1 MSKESRRRQRA
12 ASQSPNA
19 GSAAGRSPDTGTSKP
34 AAGSAGP
41 ASTQRVAPGSRRTE
55 RVGRRERVRYT
66 PRPSFVQRYRTGIVG
81 LAVVAAIA
89 LVGLFVFTSA
99 TQSAYA
105 CSNEWQPSPTTSPA
119 AGASPHPGN
128 VQPDMGNKHVAIG
141 TRVTYTYC
149 PPASG
154 SHYIGTGIGPIKPR
168 VYGPADT
175 AIPEGW
181 VHNLEHGALLIL
193 YRGDG
198 PGATDAGQAA
208 LRDFYATYPASPVCG
223 LQPGTQVGPV
233 FVRFDNMAWPYAAMV
248 WGRVLPLQTLD
259 TTAILDFDKTYGERT
274 NPEIICPNKYGSLP
288 PGSSAVPSSEIPST
302 LPNSAS
308 PSAAPSSAA
317 PSTAP
322 SQSAAPS
329 AS

>member
-1 MSKESRRRQRA
+1 ME
-12 ASQSPNA
+12 
-19 GSAAGRSPDTGTSKP
+19 
-34 AAGSAGP
+34 
-41 ASTQRVAPGSRRTE
+41 
-55 RVGRRERVRYT
+55 
-66 PRPSFVQRYRTGIVG
+66 RYRTAIVG
-81 LAVVAAIA
+81 IAVVAAIA

-99 TQSAYA
+99 TQSVYA
-105 CSNEWQPSPTTSPA
+105 CSHDWQPSPTASPVV
-119 AGASPHPGN
+119 GASPQPGY
-128 VQPDMGNKHVAIG
+128 VQPDMGNKHVAVG

-154 SHYIGTGIGPIKPR
+154 SHYIGTGVGPIKPR

-181 VHNLEHGALLIL
+181 IHNLEHGALLIL

-208 LRDFYATYPASPVCG
+208 LRSFYETYPPSPVCG

-259 TTAILDFDKTYGERT
+259 TAAILEFDKTYGERT
-274 NPEIICPNKYGSLP
+274 NPEIICPDKYGGSLP

-302 LPNSAS
+302 EPSGGSS
-308 PSAAPSSAA
+308 PAAPSSGSSPAT
-317 PSTAP
+317 PSEP
-322 SQSAAPS
+322 AAPS
-329 AS
+329 AG

>member
-1 MSKESRRRQRA
+1 ME
-12 ASQSPNA
+12 
-19 GSAAGRSPDTGTSKP
+19 
-34 AAGSAGP
+34 
-41 ASTQRVAPGSRRTE
+41 
-55 RVGRRERVRYT
+55 
-66 PRPSFVQRYRTGIVG
+66 RYRAGIVG
-81 LAVVAAIA
+81 IAVVAAIA

-105 CSNEWQPSPTTSPA
+105 CSNEWQPSASAAPA
-119 AGASPHPGN
+119 AGSSPRPGY
-128 VQPDMGNKHVAIG
+128 VQPDMGNKHVASG

-154 SHYIGTGIGPIKPR
+154 SHYNGSGVGPIKPR

-181 VHNLEHGALLIL
+181 IHNLEHGALLIL

-208 LRDFYATYPASPVCG
+208 LRSFYEAYPPSPICG
-223 LQPGTQVGPV
+223 LQPGTQVGPL

-259 TTAILDFDKTYGERT
+259 TAAILEFDKTYGERT
-274 NPEIICPNKYGSLP
+274 NPEIICPDKYGSLP
-288 PGSSAVPSSEIPST
+288 PGSSAVPSGEIPST
-302 LPNSAS
+302 
-308 PSAAPSSAA
+308 APSGGGSPA
-317 PSTAP
+317 AP

>member
-1 MSKESRRRQRA
+1 ME
-12 ASQSPNA
+12 
-19 GSAAGRSPDTGTSKP
+19 
-34 AAGSAGP
+34 
-41 ASTQRVAPGSRRTE
+41 
-55 RVGRRERVRYT
+55 
-66 PRPSFVQRYRTGIVG
+66 RYRTGIVG
-81 LAVVAAIA
+81 IAVVAAIA
-89 LVGLFVFTSA
+89 LVGLFVFASA

-105 CSNEWQPSPTTSPA
+105 CSHDWQPSSTAAPP
-119 AGASPHPGN
+119 AGASPQPGY
-128 VQPDMGNKHVAIG
+128 VQPDMGNKHVATG

-154 SHYIGTGIGPIKPR
+154 SHYNAAGAGPIKPR

-181 VHNLEHGALLIL
+181 IHNLEHGALLIL

-208 LRDFYATYPASPVCG
+208 LRSFYESYPPSPICG

-233 FVRFDNMAWPYAAMV
+233 FVRFDNMAWPYAAIV

-259 TTAILDFDKTYGERT
+259 TAAILEFDKTYGERT
-274 NPEIICPNKYGSLP
+274 NPEIICPDKYGGSLP
-288 PGSSAVPSSEIPST
+288 PGSSAVPSSEIPSSE
-302 LPNSAS
+302 PSGGSS
-308 PSAAPSSAA
+308 PAAPSE
-317 PSTAP
+317 
-322 SQSAAPS
+322 SAAPS